1 MQYTISIGGEE
12 LRRFEE
18 AWPDDIP
25 YRPVE
30 SIEFMYDAAGG
41 FCCALAV
48 TDKGNF
54 ALMPH
59 PMSLEFKRALRL
71 KAEQLW
77 RSEERRV
84 GKECR
89 SRWLRYE
96 KQKTA
101 VDSDGW

>member
-54 ALMPH
+54 
-59 PMSLEFKRALRL
+59 RL

-77 RSEERRV
+77 DEITGVIEAEV
-84 GKECR
+84 
-89 SRWLRYE
+89 
-96 KQKTA
+96 TA
-101 VDSDGW
+101 HNCF

>member
-1 MQYTISIGGEE
+1 M
-12 LRRFEE
+12 RRFEE

-48 TDKGNF
+48 TEKGNF
-54 ALMPH
+54 TLMPH
-59 PMSLEFKRALRL
+59 PMEFKRALRL

-77 RSEERRV
+77 DEVTGVIEAEV
-84 GKECR
+84 
-89 SRWLRYE
+89 
-96 KQKTA
+96 TA
-101 VDSDGW
+101 HNCF